1 VGVDSEGQAR
11 LTLAQQW
18 PLTSRL
24 SAFGQMEYDTATE
37 EKWTAGVF
45 LIVTKK
51 LSLTSQF
58 HSEYGWGAGVTVRF

>member
-1 VGVDSEGQAR
+1 
-11 LTLAQQW
+11 
-18 PLTSRL
+18 
-24 SAFGQMEYDTATE
+24 MEYDTATE
-37 EKWTAGVF
+37 EKWTAGVS